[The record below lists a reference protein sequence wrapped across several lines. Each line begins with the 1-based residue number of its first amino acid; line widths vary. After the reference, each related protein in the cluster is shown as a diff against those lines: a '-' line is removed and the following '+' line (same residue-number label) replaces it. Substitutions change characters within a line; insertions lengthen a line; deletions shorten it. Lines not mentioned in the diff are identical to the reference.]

1 MEYSKGVIKKV
12 AGPLVIAEGMRDVVR
27 VSDKHLIGEII
38 EMHEDRASIQ
48 VYEETAGLG
57 PGEPVVSTG
66 APMSV
71 ELGPGLIGSIYDGIQ
86 RPLDDIMK
94 VSGNLLKRGVS
105 VPSLKRELKWE
116 FVPTASVGDIVEP
129 GDVIGT
135 VKETAAVTQKIM
147 VPYGIKG
154 EISSIKGGTYD
165 VTETVATVKTEDGEK
180 ELTLMQKWPVRKRK
194 KLLISLWLQ
203 DKELSILCFQLPE
216 VALQQFR
223 DLSEVEKRLFS
234 ISLQNGLK
242 QIL

>member
-1 MEYSKGVIKKV
+1 
-12 AGPLVIAEGMRDVVR
+12 MRRQPDV
-27 VSDKHLIGEII
+27 
-38 EMHEDRASIQ
+38 
-48 VYEETAGLG
+48 G

-94 VSGNLLKRGVS
+94 VYGQSFKERCFRTFFE
-105 VPSLKRELKWE
+105 RELKWE

-180 ELTLMQKWPVRKRK
+180 ELTLMQKWPVRKGRPYKVK
-194 KLLISLWLQ
+194 KGTL
-203 DKELSILCFQLPE
+203 
-216 VALQQFR
+216 
-223 DLSEVEKRLFS
+223 
-234 ISLQNGLK
+234 
-242 QIL
+242 